1 MIKGL
6 VLAGGKSSR
15 MGLDK
20 ATINYHGQPQR
31 EYLFDLLKNFCEE
44 VHLSCKNND
53 DTPAFLNPL
62 SDQYEIES
70 PLNGILT
77 AFKKDPSAA
86 WLAIAVDMP
95 FIDLDTIKFLIQNRD
110 PSKVA
115 TCFKDSD
122 DEKPEPLFTIWEPH
136 AYPLLLDFYN
146 HGKISPRS
154 FLQQY
159 EILLLDVPDKNVL
172 TNINSPQELNR
183 FREGN

>member
-1 MIKGL
+1 MINGL

-20 ATINYHGQPQR
+20 AMINYHGQPQR
-31 EYLFDLLKNFCEE
+31 EYLFDLLKNFCDE
-44 VHLSCKNND
+44 VYLSCKNND
-53 DTPAFLNPL
+53 NTPASLNPL

-77 AFKKDPSAA
+77 AFKKDPNAV

-95 FIDLDTIKFLIQNRD
+95 LVDSETIKYLIKNRD
-110 PSKVA
+110 SNKVA

-136 AYPLLLDFYN
+136 AFPLLLDFYN
-146 HGKISPRS
+146 NGKISPRS
-154 FLQQY
+154 FLQGH
-159 EILLLDVPDKNVL
+159 EILLLDVPDKKIL
-172 TNINSPQELNR
+172 TNINSPEDLNK
-183 FREGN
+183 FRK